1 MLPESVDFRAME
13 SILIRFLK
21 FFLEKS
27 QGKNENQDIN
37 PNEIKE
43 KKRGDAPL
51 VGFLNAVNKLAIQCH
66 VEEGFVTFI
75 GVA

>member
-43 KKRGDAPL
+43 EKKGEMLHLL
-51 VGFLNAVNKLAIQCH
+51 VS
-66 VEEGFVTFI
+66 
-75 GVA
+75 